1 MKPQMRCRHCVCPDA
16 QVPEGIAQ
24 CIQLLKTQLG
34 DRFGYLPPD
43 STLIAL
49 QLDPSMALHLA
60 DLIRQENVGYA
71 AEVFRKNM
79 EVAEILVK
87 AREKE
92 EKVEAL
98 ELEVDEEP
106 PLKKMKG
113 VIDRAFNNFGNIVHG
128 VPDHQV
134 QNETDAYLTYIRTT
148 DLSSYQTLPHGI
160 FNTISFSRDHQRRF
174 PTLYVMA
181 RQWFAPA
188 ATSASSG
195 RTFGGCSHLVT
206 RRRARRTPEHVE
218 LLIFVRSNM
227 QYFPDFGPLEDQYY
241 KLYNKK
247 KSTEEEEEA
256 SDEES
261 EED

>member
-1 MKPQMRCRHCVCPDA
+1 MKPQMRCCHCVCPDA

-24 CIQLLKTQLG
+24 CIQLLKTQLE
-34 DRFGYLPPD
+34 DRLGHLPPD
-43 STLIAL
+43 STLLAL

-60 DLIRQENVGYA
+60 DLVGEENVGYA

-79 EVAEILVK
+79 EVAEILVQP
-87 AREKE
+87 REKE

-106 PLKKMKG
+106 QLKKMKG
-113 VIDRAFNNFGNIVHG
+113 VIDRAFNKFGNMVHG

-134 QNETDAYLTYIRTT
+134 QNEQEAYLTYIRTT
-148 DLSSYQTLPHGI
+148 DLGSYQTLAHGI
-160 FNTISFSRDHQRRF
+160 FDTISFWRDHQRQF

-181 RQWFAPA
+181 GQWFAPA
-188 ATSASSG
+188 ATSAWSE
-195 RTFGGCSHLVT
+195 RTFSGCSHLVA
-206 RRRARRTPEHVE
+206 RRRASRTPENVE
-218 LLIFVRSNM
+218 LRIFVRSNM
-227 QYFPDFGPLEDQYY
+227 QYFSDFGPLEDQYY

-247 KSTEEEEEA
+247 KSREEEEEA

>member
-1 MKPQMRCRHCVCPDA
+1 
-16 QVPEGIAQ
+16 
-24 CIQLLKTQLG
+24 
-34 DRFGYLPPD
+34 
-43 STLIAL
+43 
-49 QLDPSMALHLA
+49 MALNLA
-60 DLIRQENVGYA
+60 DLIGEENVGYA
-71 AEVFRKNM
+71 AEVVRKNM

-92 EKVEAL
+92 EKVQAL

-113 VIDRAFNNFGNIVHG
+113 VIDRAFNDFGNMVHG
-128 VPDHQV
+128 VPDHEV
-134 QNETDAYLTYIRTT
+134 QNEKDAYLTYMRTT
-148 DLSSYQTLPHGI
+148 DLSSYQTYAHGI
-160 FNTISFSRDHQRRF
+160 FDTISVWRDDRRRF

-181 RQWFAPA
+181 GQWFAPA
-188 ATSASSG
+188 ATSASSE
-195 RTFGGCSHLVT
+195 RTFSGCSHLVT
-206 RRRARRTPEHVE
+206 KRLARRTPEHVE

-247 KSTEEEEEA
+247 KSTEEVEEA
-256 SDEES
+256 SDDES

>member
-1 MKPQMRCRHCVCPDA
+1 M
-16 QVPEGIAQ
+16 AQ
-24 CIQLLKTQLG
+24 CIKLLKTQLD
-34 DRFGYLPPD
+34 DRFGHLPPD
-43 STLIAL
+43 STLLAL

-60 DLIRQENVGYA
+60 DLIGEDNLGYA

-92 EKVEAL
+92 EKVEAS
-98 ELEVDEEP
+98 ELEVDDEP
-106 PLKKMKG
+106 PSKKMRG
-113 VIDRAFNNFGNIVHG
+113 VIDRGFNNFGNMVHG
-128 VPDHQV
+128 VRDHQV
-134 QNETDAYLTYIRTT
+134 QNEKDAYLTYIRTT
-148 DLSSYQTLPHGI
+148 DLRSYQALAHGI
-160 FNTISFSRDHQRRF
+160 FDTISFWRDHQRRV
-174 PTLYVMA
+174 PTLHVMA
-181 RQWFAPA
+181 GQWFAPA
-188 ATSASSG
+188 ATLASSE
-195 RTFGGCSHLVT
+195 RTFSGCSHLVT
-206 RRRARRTPEHVE
+206 RRRASRTPEHVE

-227 QYFPDFGPLEDQYY
+227 QNFPDFGPLEDQYY

>member
-16 QVPEGIAQ
+16 PMPERIAQ
-24 CIQLLKTQLG
+24 CIQLLKTQLD
-34 DRFGYLPPD
+34 DRFGHLPPD
-43 STLIAL
+43 SSLLAL

-60 DLIRQENVGYA
+60 HLIGEDNLGYA

-113 VIDRAFNNFGNIVHG
+113 VVDQAFNDFGNMVHG

-134 QNETDAYLTYIRTT
+134 QNEKDAYLTCIRTT
-148 DLSSYQTLPHGI
+148 NLSSHQTLAHGI
-160 FNTISFSRDHQRRF
+160 FDTISFWCDHQRRF

-181 RQWFAPA
+181 
-188 ATSASSG
+188 G
-195 RTFGGCSHLVT
+195 
-206 RRRARRTPEHVE
+206 
-218 LLIFVRSNM
+218 
-227 QYFPDFGPLEDQYY
+227 
-241 KLYNKK
+241 
-247 KSTEEEEEA
+247 
-256 SDEES
+256 
-261 EED
+261 

>member
-1 MKPQMRCRHCVCPDA
+1 MKPQMRCCHCVCPNA

-24 CIQLLKTQLG
+24 CIQLLKTQPE
-34 DRFGYLPPD
+34 DRFGHLLPD
-43 STLIAL
+43 STLLAL

-60 DLIRQENVGYA
+60 DLIGEESVGYA
-71 AEVFRKNM
+71 AGVFRKNM
-79 EVAEILVK
+79 EVAELLVK
-87 AREKE
+87 ARENE

-113 VIDRAFNNFGNIVHG
+113 VIDRSFNNFGNMVHG

-134 QNETDAYLTYIRTT
+134 QNEKDVYFTYIRTT
-148 DLSSYQTLPHGI
+148 DLSSYQTLGHGI
-160 FNTISFSRDHQRRF
+160 FDTIISLARPSRRF

-181 RQWFAPA
+181 GQWFAPA
-188 ATSASSG
+188 ATSASSE
-195 RTFGGCSHLVT
+195 RTFSGCSHLVT
-206 RRRARRTPEHVE
+206 RRRARRTPERDE

-227 QYFPDFGPLEDQYY
+227 QYFPDFCPLEDQYY

-247 KSTEEEEEA
+247 KSSAAEEEA

-261 EED
+261 GED